1 MIKLIIKNSTV
12 RSLKIIKEN
21 MTSNDNKE
29 VSQEFIEHIQTMS
42 ADFGKTLKENKELV
56 RKNQE
61 LKLENE
67 DLETKNKKLNTEL
80 IILAILLLGAIIYIG
95 IKIHSPEIDYD
106 PNVL

>member
-1 MIKLIIKNSTV
+1 MSPN
-12 RSLKIIKEN
+12 N
-21 MTSNDNKE
+21 NKE
-29 VSQEFIEHIQTMS
+29 WSPELKDHMQTIS
-42 ADFGKTLKENKELV
+42 ADYGKFLKENKELV

-61 LKLENE
+61 LMSDNE
-67 DLETKNKKLNTEL
+67 ELKTKKSELNRGL